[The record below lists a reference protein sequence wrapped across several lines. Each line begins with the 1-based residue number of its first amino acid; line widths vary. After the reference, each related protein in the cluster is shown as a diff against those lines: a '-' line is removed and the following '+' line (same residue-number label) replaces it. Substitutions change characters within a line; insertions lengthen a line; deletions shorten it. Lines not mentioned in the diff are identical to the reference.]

1 MIGIVILNF
10 NGWDM
15 TMNCIESIRKSC
27 KISYKIYIVDNAST
41 IQMTKKFKL
50 LIDNSYDCELL
61 INQKNRGYSA
71 GNNVG
76 IKRALEDNCEYI
88 LISNNDVIFKNESI
102 ENLCSYL
109 GKNKNFGIAGPKIYL
124 PSGNIQEINMGCKMT
139 LTGKYK
145 YILRKTPFRRFFQKY
160 VDEFHASKQDLGTP
174 FEVYAVSGCCF
185 MMSRCAARKLFPM
198 DENTFLYEEENIIGI
213 KMEKIGLKTV
223 YNTNSE
229 IIHLGGASTEKIS
242 EFAYMCMVESEI
254 YYCLQYLH
262 AFKIQVMPLYIIRT
276 INFIFLYKGEKIR
289 EYLQK
294 TCKALWNVKRSTI

>member
-109 GKNKNFGIAGPKIYL
+109 GKIKTLGLQVLKFIYL
-124 PSGNIQEINMGCKMT
+124 VEI
-139 LTGKYK
+139 
-145 YILRKTPFRRFFQKY
+145 
-160 VDEFHASKQDLGTP
+160 
-174 FEVYAVSGCCF
+174 
-185 MMSRCAARKLFPM
+185 
-198 DENTFLYEEENIIGI
+198 
-213 KMEKIGLKTV
+213 
-223 YNTNSE
+223 
-229 IIHLGGASTEKIS
+229 
-242 EFAYMCMVESEI
+242 
-254 YYCLQYLH
+254 
-262 AFKIQVMPLYIIRT
+262 FK
-276 INFIFLYKGEKIR
+276 K
-289 EYLQK
+289 
-294 TCKALWNVKRSTI
+294 